1 MPDEQETTQGSST
14 TVTNTN
20 TNTSNGQLNFTK
32 DQINS
37 FLSYTQSISSLITS
51 SKSSELS
58 INTNNLNLPNTLSTI
73 SISAK
78 ALVLNINAKKNNSED
93 ITTASIS
100 ISQTTINAPALN
112 LNIGTISASQ
122 QINLGDIVLKNNT
135 IQTPKLNVVMTSG
148 ENTQS
153 TNITNSSITTPQ
165 LYLTTSS
172 SNILLQAT
180 TIGAKPTLDI
190 VAPVQFSTATTN
202 IFMANP
208 DLSFSF
214 AKNDNI
220 ETEDNSISQTS
231 TVTYNCPQL
240 LNDIEYLHTINKGIL
255 IQDNQIAEIN
265 TLQLNTNILN
275 VSAIESNGKYTGTI
289 NCKTLQAESAT
300 LNSMVITQDARI
312 DKTIICNSLTSN
324 TTIATKTLNTNTIN
338 APKSNYV
345 ADTKTIT
352 QNTII
357 DSDYNGAFC
366 LINST
371 DMITITLPTA
381 PDKFEFEILNLGTGG
396 VTIAR
401 DDTTTNLIVAQK
413 LVSSCV
419 LKKQYQ
425 IAGFKYFTTN
435 NTPYWIVTGDATAS

>member
-78 ALVLNINAKKNNSED
+78 SLVLNINAKKNNSED

-100 ISQTTINAPALN
+100 ISQTAINAPVLS

-122 QINLGDIVLKNNT
+122 QINLGNIVLKNDT
-135 IQTPKLNVVMTSG
+135 IQTPKLNVVTTSG

-153 TNITNSSITTPQ
+153 TNITNNSIMTSQ

-180 TIGAKPTLDI
+180 TIGAKPALDI
-190 VAPVQFSTATTN
+190 IAPVQFSTATTN
-202 IFMANP
+202 IFIANP

-220 ETEDNSISQTS
+220 ETEDSSISQTS

-240 LNDIEYLHTINKGIL
+240 LNDIEYLHTLARGIISENKSGS
-255 IQDNQIAEIN
+255 
-265 TLQLNTNILN
+265 ILN
-275 VSAIESNGKYTGTI
+275 GIETI
-289 NCKTLQAESAT
+289 QTNNIKITDTLTAS
-300 LNSMVITQDARI
+300 
-312 DKTIICNSLTSN
+312 IIYVNTLTSN
-324 TTIATKTLNTNTIN
+324 GPIAGATINATNLNIASNITCNSTISTQVLSASILKAATIN

-371 DMITITLPTA
+371 DMITITLPAA

-401 DDTTTNLIVAQK
+401 ANTTTTNLIVAQK